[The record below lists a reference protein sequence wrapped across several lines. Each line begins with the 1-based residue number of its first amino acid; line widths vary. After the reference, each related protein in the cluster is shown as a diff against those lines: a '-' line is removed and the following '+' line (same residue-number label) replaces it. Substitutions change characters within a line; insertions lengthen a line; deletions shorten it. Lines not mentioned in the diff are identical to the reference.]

1 MKAILSAL
9 LLVCS
14 TLSVAAGDAIPRP
27 PELQPDVDF
36 WIRVYSEISTNQGF
50 IHDQRNLAVVYETVN
65 FAPDSTSRQRQAQVD
80 AARKRFQEMLR
91 HLAAGQPPRNAEE
104 QRVRDLWGAAS
115 APARL
120 RQAVDDV
127 RFQLGQSDRFR
138 AGLQRSG
145 TWEAHIAA
153 TLANRGLPPEI
164 AALPHVESSF
174 NPDAYSKVG
183 AAGLW
188 QFMRSTGRRFMRID
202 NAVDE
207 RMDPFRATEAAA
219 QLLSYNYRVLG
230 SWPLALTAY
239 NHGAEGMRRARDRMG
254 TTDIVKIVREYSS
267 PLFGFASRNFY
278 VSFLAALTID
288 QNPEKYFGSLQ
299 LQPELQFQEAE
310 LPTAASIATLERLVG
325 VQRSTLRALNPALR
339 DAVWSGARSVPA
351 GYKLRLPHGGT
362 AWTKELLAARL
373 GAPPVVVA
381 ATPNAATSA
390 VAAAVAAS
398 AEQQSY
404 YVVRRGDALEAIAR
418 RTNIPL
424 ERLMALNSLRDQNF
438 IYEGQRLRLS
448 EAAVKAADAKASA
461 PTLAAS
467 VAREATA
474 ELAEVTIESA
484 SRQPEPV
491 SAAQAVAQ
499 SPTLVPGASSPVSAD
514 ALDLSVAENNTIRVA
529 AAETLGH
536 YADWLQLPASRLR
549 ALNSLTSRT
558 PVLLGRQLKLDF
570 ARVDRVSFEQR
581 RRDYH
586 QRLQAEYFSG
596 NRIIGTEVY
605 LARRGDSLWSVTQR
619 NARLPIWLLQQYN
632 PDVDFNEL
640 RPGVQIV
647 LPRIEARPDV

>member
-14 TLSVAAGDAIPRP
+14 TLSLAAGDAIPRP

-65 FAPDSTSRQRQAQVD
+65 FPPDSTSKQRQAQVD
-80 AARKRFQEMLR
+80 EARKRFQDMLR
-91 HLAAGQPPRNAEE
+91 HLAAGRTPRNAEE
-104 QRVRDLWGAAS
+104 QRVRDLWGAAV
-115 APARL
+115 APTRL
-120 RQAVDDV
+120 RQAADDV

-145 TWEAHIAA
+145 TWEAHIAK
-153 TLANRGLPPEI
+153 TLASRGLPPEI

-174 NPDAYSKVG
+174 NPEAYSKVG

-219 QLLSYNYRVLG
+219 ELLAYNYRVLG

-254 TTDIVKIVREYSS
+254 TTDIVKIVRKYSS

-310 LPTAASIATLERLVG
+310 LPDAASIATLEKLVG
-325 VQRSTLRALNPALR
+325 VQRTALRALNPALR
-339 DAVWSGARSVPA
+339 DAVWSGARPVPA
-351 GYKLRLPHGGT
+351 GYKLRLPQGGT
-362 AWTKELLAARL
+362 VWTKELLATRL
-373 GAPPVVVA
+373 GASPVVVA
-381 ATPNAATSA
+381 ATRDAATS
-390 VAAAVAAS
+390 AVAAS

-418 RTNIPL
+418 RTKIPL
-424 ERLMALNSLRDQNF
+424 DRLMALNSLRDQNF

-448 EAAVKAADAKASA
+448 EGADKAADAKAPV

-467 VAREATA
+467 AAREATA
-474 ELAEVTIESA
+474 ELAEVTVESA
-484 SRQPEPV
+484 APQPEAV

-499 SPTLVPGASSPVSAD
+499 SPALVPGATSPVSAD

-549 ALNSLTSRT
+549 ALNKLSSRT

-570 ARVDRVSFEQR
+570 ARVDRASFEQR

-586 QRLQAEYFSG
+586 QRLQAEYFSS

-619 NARLPIWLLQQYN
+619 NAGVPIWLLQQYN
-632 PDVDFNEL
+632 PDVDFNAL
-640 RPGVQIV
+640 RPGMQIV
-647 LPRIEARPDV
+647 LPRVEARQDV